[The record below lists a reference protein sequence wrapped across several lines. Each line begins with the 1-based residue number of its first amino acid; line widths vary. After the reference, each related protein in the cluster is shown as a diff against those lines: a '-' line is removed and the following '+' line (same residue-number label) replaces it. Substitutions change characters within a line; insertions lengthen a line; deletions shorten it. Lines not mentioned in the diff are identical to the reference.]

1 MCAAS
6 LVGAATCSDS
16 SDSTL
21 RGALVVGHNR
31 SGGSVV
37 SGATGAVSSYSLGVP
52 VALVAVGAALGAVGA
67 TEGVVVDARAT
78 EVVEA
83 VRGNVGVGE

>member
-1 MCAAS
+1 M
-6 LVGAATCSDS
+6 
-16 SDSTL
+16 
-21 RGALVVGHNR
+21 
-31 SGGSVV
+31 
-37 SGATGAVSSYSLGVP
+37 SSYSLGVP